1 MCSLFG
7 STSGPCFFL
16 FLLCFPCFWMIKRE
30 TQLSKICIHLIYRD
44 FLPHATYV
52 SRSFLAASFNFL
64 RCNRKDLYLVG
75 GWYAE
80 RVLSGGK
87 AFFYCYE
94 ISMIKLRVYWQ
105 PNHTLFLLLKSI
117 AFLWRT
123 ISFKGILLRL
133 RSTYFPPFTP
143 MILDARIKQS
153 KHGKYKVGI
162 K

>member
-1 MCSLFG
+1 MLTFRINFRSLV
-7 STSGPCFFL
+7 FL

-44 FLPHATYV
+44 FFPHATYV
-52 SRSFLAASFNFL
+52 SRSFLASFNFL

-80 RVLSGGK
+80 RVHSGGK

-94 ISMIKLRVYWQ
+94 ILMIKLRVYWQ
-105 PNHTLFLLLKSI
+105 TKHTLFLFLKSNR
-117 AFLWRT
+117 FLWRT

-133 RSTYFPPFTP
+133 RCTYFQPFTP
-143 MILDARIKQS
+143 MILDARQRIKQS
-153 KHGKYKVGI
+153 KHWKYMVGI